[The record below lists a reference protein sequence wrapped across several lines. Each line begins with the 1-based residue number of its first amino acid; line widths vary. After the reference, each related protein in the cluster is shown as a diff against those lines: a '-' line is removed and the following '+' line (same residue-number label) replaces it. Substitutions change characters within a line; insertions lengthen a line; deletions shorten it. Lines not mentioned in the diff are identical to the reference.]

1 VTTPIADHTDAAR
14 VVVADFQG
22 LVLQSA
28 FAPLAKSMGFY
39 GDIVVGIAARAIAR
53 NTCEEFTNT
62 LERAISSS

>member
-1 VTTPIADHTDAAR
+1 
-14 VVVADFQG
+14 
-22 LVLQSA
+22 
-28 FAPLAKSMGFY
+28 MGFY